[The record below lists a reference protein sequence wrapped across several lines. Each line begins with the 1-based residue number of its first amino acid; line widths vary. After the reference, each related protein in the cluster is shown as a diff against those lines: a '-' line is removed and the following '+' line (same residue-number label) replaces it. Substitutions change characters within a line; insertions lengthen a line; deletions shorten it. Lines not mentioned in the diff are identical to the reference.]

1 MTTDT
6 AIALNISQNPNR
18 HHLDRRAAE
27 LAEQG
32 DGSLDDLLSTSA
44 VSEWLGVS
52 VQFSRNR
59 TP

>member
-6 AIALNISQNPNR
+6 AIALNISQNPKR

-32 DGSLDDLLSTSA
+32 DGSLDDLLSTSE

-52 VQFSRNR
+52 V
-59 TP
+59 